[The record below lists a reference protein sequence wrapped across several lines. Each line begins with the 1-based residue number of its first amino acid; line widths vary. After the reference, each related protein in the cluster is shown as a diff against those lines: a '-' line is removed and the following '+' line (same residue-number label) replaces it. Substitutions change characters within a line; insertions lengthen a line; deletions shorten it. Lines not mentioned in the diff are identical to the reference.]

1 MKKLFSLFLA
11 AMMVL
16 SLCAC
21 QSSKTP
27 QSPEPNHSNTGS
39 TIPEEELPKPAES
52 VQPPSSDTHNP
63 EDQPPVPEDIVYVAS
78 EDDMLCYVIE
88 HSRSEERNE
97 ALDIFTGEEAVEWMN
112 MYGLSADFVEAC
124 AVSYP
129 MINVSAYTAA
139 ILKPTSNGEDPALEM
154 LNTYKE
160 SRMLSFKHY
169 LEEQYDI
176 AAAARIFTEGPY
188 VCLVM
193 ADDAD
198 AEEQSIR
205 SLLSQADTLFAID
218 PEKISIPQKEM
229 DISQVLEI
237 NEAFRAST
245 VADIEYSFEWFSEFK
260 HEVVEA
266 NQFRFDVDP
275 EFYLQLSIL
284 EGDII
289 GDILL
294 VFKANSAL
302 SCNLRY
308 EDAAAFIDSMP

>member
-1 MKKLFSLFLA
+1 M
-11 AMMVL
+11 
-16 SLCAC
+16 
-21 QSSKTP
+21 
-27 QSPEPNHSNTGS
+27 
-39 TIPEEELPKPAES
+39 
-52 VQPPSSDTHNP
+52 
-63 EDQPPVPEDIVYVAS
+63 YVAS
-78 EDDMLCYVIE
+78 EDDLLRYVIE
-88 HSRSEERNE
+88 QSRSEERNE
-97 ALDIFTGEEAVEWMN
+97 AFDIFSGEEAVEWMN

-124 AVSYP
+124 AVSYL
-129 MINVSAYTAA
+129 MMNVSAYTAA
-139 ILKPTSNGEDPALEM
+139 ILKPTSNGEDPVLEM

-160 SRMLSFKHY
+160 SRMQSFEHY

-229 DISQVLEI
+229 DIAQVLEI
-237 NEAFRAST
+237 NEAFCAST
-245 VADIEYSFEWFSEFK
+245 VVDIEYSFEWFSEFEY
-260 HEVVEA
+260 EVVET

-284 EGDII
+284 ENNII

-294 VFKANSAL
+294 VSKTNPTL
-302 SCNLRY
+302 SRNLR
-308 EDAAAFIDSMP
+308 

>member
-1 MKKLFSLFLA
+1 M
-11 AMMVL
+11 
-16 SLCAC
+16 
-21 QSSKTP
+21 
-27 QSPEPNHSNTGS
+27 
-39 TIPEEELPKPAES
+39 
-52 VQPPSSDTHNP
+52 
-63 EDQPPVPEDIVYVAS
+63 YVAS
-78 EDDMLCYVIE
+78 EDDLLRYVIE
-88 HSRSEERNE
+88 QSRSEERNE
-97 ALDIFTGEEAVEWMN
+97 AFDIFSGEEAVKWMN
-112 MYGLSADFVEAC
+112 MYGLSVDFVEAC

-160 SRMLSFKHY
+160 SRMLSFEHY

-188 VCLVM
+188 ICLVM
-193 ADDAD
+193 ADDVE

-218 PEKISIPQKEM
+218 PEKTSIPQKEM

-245 VADIEYSFEWFSEFK
+245 VADIEYSFEWFSEFE
-260 HEVVEA
+260 HEVVET

-284 EGDII
+284 ENNII

-294 VFKANSAL
+294 VSKTNPTL

>member
-1 MKKLFSLFLA
+1 M
-11 AMMVL
+11 
-16 SLCAC
+16 
-21 QSSKTP
+21 
-27 QSPEPNHSNTGS
+27 
-39 TIPEEELPKPAES
+39 
-52 VQPPSSDTHNP
+52 QPPSSNT
-63 EDQPPVPEDIVYVAS
+63 S
-78 EDDMLCYVIE
+78 
-88 HSRSEERNE
+88 ERNE
-97 ALDIFTGEEAVEWMN
+97 AIDIFTGEEAVKWMN

-139 ILKPTSNGEDPALEM
+139 ILKPTSNGEDPVLEM

-160 SRMLSFKHY
+160 SRMQSIEHY

-176 AAAARIFTEGPY
+176 VAAARIFIEGPY
-188 VCLVM
+188 ICLVM
-193 ADDAD
+193 ADDAE

-218 PEKISIPQKEM
+218 PEKTSIPQKEM

-294 VFKANSAL
+294 VSKANSAL